1 MNSQSKRPTVLVV
14 QYANPDHYPPT
25 FNAVS
30 LLAEEFEVRIFCRKS
45 DREVRLWPR
54 NVRLERVGPSLSTAE
69 AAAASARDKLAEY
82 AQFVWALRRAIERER
97 PAVVLAYE
105 PHGYSAVVLTG
116 TNKPIVYQRHEV
128 EELSGP
134 TDRRSLGGWI
144 YALARKR
151 SSQAARM
158 VFPQTAR
165 ADYYQQFVPLP
176 RPPLVV
182 PNFPLLESFSSPD
195 FAQLLPRREARR
207 KLLYRGLMG
216 PANGIVEAVQSLGHL
231 PAAISLQL
239 AGPASPAFEAELAS
253 AIQTAGLTSRIERLG
268 FVPFDELNALTREA
282 SIGLMLYQAVDTNW
296 GNIASSN
303 NKVCEYAAC
312 GVPSVVPD
320 REDFRQL
327 FRGDSW
333 IEFADPK
340 DPKAVAVAAQRLLSS
355 PSEYNERARA
365 ARRRVEEHFNYR
377 RVFQPML
384 DEIRSL
390 ARR

>member
-1 MNSQSKRPTVLVV
+1 MTTQSKRPTVLVV

-69 AAAASARDKLAEY
+69 AAAASSRDKLAEY
-82 AQFVWALRRAIERER
+82 VQFVWALRRAIERER
-97 PAVVLAYE
+97 PAVILAYE
-105 PHGYSAVVLTG
+105 PHAYVAVVLSG
-116 TNKPIVYQRHEV
+116 TKLPVVYQRHEV
-128 EELSGP
+128 EELGAP
-134 TDRRSLGGWI
+134 MDRRSLGGWI

-151 SSQAARM
+151 STQAARM

-165 ADYYQQFVPLP
+165 ADYYQQHVPLP
-176 RPPLVV
+176 RAPLVV
-182 PNFPLLESFSSPD
+182 PNFPLLESFVAPD
-195 FAQLLPRREARR
+195 FAQLLPRRAARR

-216 PANGIVEAVQSLGHL
+216 PANGIIEAVQTLSHL
-231 PAAISLQL
+231 SDLTLQL
-239 AGPASPAFEAELAS
+239 AGPASVAFEAELAS
-253 AIQTAGLTSRIERLG
+253 AIQAAGLNGRIERLG

-282 SIGLMLYQAVDTNW
+282 SVGLMLYQAVDTNW

-320 REDFRQL
+320 REDFRRL
-327 FRGDSW
+327 FHGDSW
-333 IEFADPK
+333 IEFADPT
-340 DPKAVAVAAQRLLSS
+340 DPKAVAAAVLRLLSS
-355 PSEYNERARA
+355 PGEYDERARA

-384 DEIRSL
+384 EEIRAL
-390 ARR
+390 AR